1 MRNYQVKINGKP
13 YSVDIEEKSETNIVS
28 PVGDSVVQEEVKEE
42 VKTYIEKSNAWKN
55 FEALDQEL
63 KEELM
68 SIENNE
74 EALIDAF
81 GTDIAFGTGG
91 LRGILGVGTNRM
103 NIYVVRKTTLGFYNY
118 MKKRF
123 NDIDKMGVVISYDCR
138 KNSDLF
144 AKTAAEIIASRG
156 SKVYIFSSL
165 RSTPELS
172 FAVRHLGCAGGIMI
186 TASHNPPI
194 YNGYKVYDDKGC
206 QLIPELADMV
216 IDEIGQID
224 DMFRIES
231 RSFDELVKEGLIEV
245 IDEVVDKPYVDKV
258 KTVNVNLVDTKNIK
272 IVYTPLHGTG
282 ASHMVKLLTDKGY
295 NVIPVPE
302 QMIPDGNFSTV
313 KSPNPE
319 ESSAFEYAIKL
330 GKEVNADI
338 LIATDPDADRMG
350 IAAKNKQGE
359 YVLLT
364 GNQTGAILLR
374 YLARYKQSDKK
385 RVVFNTIVT
394 SNLAK
399 AICDKYDME
408 LVQTLTGF
416 KFIGEQAALLEN
428 SNDKEFFFGYEES
441 YGYVIK
447 DFVRDKDSF
456 QATLLLAEVAS
467 FYKSLKMTLIDA
479 LEEIFNEYGYY
490 LEGVHNIT
498 LTGAK
503 GSARIEKI
511 MRTFQEMEITELA
524 GKKIKVVED
533 YDKQEK
539 KEAGVV
545 SKLTL
550 PKSFVLKYIFEDGGW
565 FVLRPS
571 GTEPKLKIYIAI
583 KGKNESDAR
592 AFIDLLKVEI
602 LKIIDNI

>member
-1 MRNYQVKINGKP
+1 M
-13 YSVDIEEKSETNIVS
+13 SEN
-28 PVGDSVVQEEVKEE
+28 KL
-42 VKTYIEKSNAWKN
+42 YIEKSKLWKD
-55 FEALDQEL
+55 FEGLDADLKKEL
-63 KEELM
+63 EE
-68 SIENNE
+68 IENNE
-74 EALIDAF
+74 EALLDAF
-81 GTDIAFGTGG
+81 GSDIAFGTGG

-118 MKKRF
+118 MKKKYPEM
-123 NDIDKMGVVISYDCR
+123 DKMGVVISYDCR
-138 KNSDLF
+138 KNSDVF
-144 AKTAAEIIASRG
+144 AKTAAEVIASRG

-206 QLIPELADMV
+206 QLIPGLADMV
-216 IDEIGQID
+216 IEEIGQIE
-224 DMFRIES
+224 DMFRIETK
-231 RSFDELVKEGLIEV
+231 SFDELKKAGLIEV
-245 IDEVVDKPYVDKV
+245 IDEVVDIPYVEAV
-258 KTVNVNLVDTKNIK
+258 KTVNVNLVNTKNIK

-295 NVIPVPE
+295 NVIPVEE
-302 QMIPDGNFSTV
+302 QMVPDGNFSTV

-330 GKEVNADI
+330 GKETNADI

-350 IAAKNKQGE
+350 IAAKNKAGE

-364 GNQTGAILLR
+364 GNQSGAILLR
-374 YLARYKQSDKK
+374 YLARYKECSKK

-399 AICDKYDME
+399 AICEKYDME

-416 KFIGEQAALLEN
+416 KFIGEQAELLEG
-428 SNDKEFFFGYEES
+428 SSEKEFFFGYEES

-467 FYKSLKMTLIDA
+467 FYKSLNMTLIDV
-479 LEEIFNEYGYY
+479 LDDIFKEYGYY

-511 MRTFQEMEITELA
+511 MRTFQEMDIKEIA
-524 GKKIKVVED
+524 SKKVSIIED
-533 YDKQEK
+533 YDKQER
-539 KEAGVV
+539 KENGVT
-545 SKLTL
+545 SKLDL
-550 PKSFVLKYIFEDGGW
+550 PKSFVLKYIFDDGGW

-583 KGKNESDAR
+583 KGKTEEDAR
-592 AFIDLLKVEI
+592 NFIDLLKAEI
-602 LKIIDNI
+602 LKIVDNI

>member
-1 MRNYQVKINGKP
+1 MKNYKIKINGKP
-13 YSVDIEEKSETNIVS
+13 YSVDIEEKGEDVIISS
-28 PVGDSVVQEEVKEE
+28 VGEVKEV
-42 VKTYIEKSNAWKN
+42 VKPHVQKSEAWKN
-55 FEALDQEL
+55 FEGLDADLKNEL
-63 KEELM
+63 NE
-68 SIENNE
+68 IQNNE
-74 EALIDAF
+74 DALIDAF

-118 MKKRF
+118 MKKKYP
-123 NDIDKMGVVISYDCR
+123 DMDKMGVVISYDCR
-138 KNSDLF
+138 KNSDVF
-144 AKTAAEIIASRG
+144 AKTAAEVIASRG

-216 IDEIGQID
+216 IDEISQIK

-231 RSFDELVKEGLIEV
+231 KSFDELKAAGLIEV
-245 IDEVVDKPYVDKV
+245 IDEVVDKPYVEAV
-258 KTVNVNLVDTKNIK
+258 KTVNVNLVNTKNIK

-282 ASHMVKLLTDKGY
+282 ASHMVELLTDKGY
-295 NVIPVPE
+295 NVIPVKE

-330 GKEVNADI
+330 GKETNADI

-350 IAAKNKQGE
+350 IAAKNKEGE

-374 YLARYKQSDKK
+374 YLARYKETSKK

-416 KFIGEQAALLEN
+416 KFIGEQAALLEE
-428 SNDKEFFFGYEES
+428 SNEKEFFFGYEES

-467 FYKSLKMTLIDA
+467 FYKSLNMTLIDV
-479 LEEIFNEYGYY
+479 LEDIFKEYGYY

-511 MRTFQEMEITELA
+511 MRTFQEMDIKEVA
-524 GKKIKVVED
+524 GKKVSVVED
-533 YDKQEK
+533 YDKQER
-539 KEAGVV
+539 KENGIV
-545 SKLTL
+545 SKLDL

-583 KGKNESDAR
+583 KGKTEEDAR
-592 AFIDLLKVEI
+592 NFIDLLKAEI
-602 LKIIDNI
+602 LKIVDNI